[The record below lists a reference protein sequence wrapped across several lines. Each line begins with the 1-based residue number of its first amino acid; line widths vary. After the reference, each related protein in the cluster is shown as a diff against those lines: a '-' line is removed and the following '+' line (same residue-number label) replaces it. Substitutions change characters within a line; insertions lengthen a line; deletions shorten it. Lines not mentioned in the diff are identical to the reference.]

1 MVDRFKL
8 AALIKV
14 FNMESCQRYLSAG
27 YLTLLFSVA
36 AAYDAGRDL
45 LADGGLWNHLTA
57 MGSQVCSC
65 DSPCLIQVTY

>member
-14 FNMESCQRYLSAG
+14 FDMESCQKHLSGG

-45 LADGGLWNHLTA
+45 LADGGLWDILTA

-65 DSPCLIQVTY
+65 DGACFIQETD